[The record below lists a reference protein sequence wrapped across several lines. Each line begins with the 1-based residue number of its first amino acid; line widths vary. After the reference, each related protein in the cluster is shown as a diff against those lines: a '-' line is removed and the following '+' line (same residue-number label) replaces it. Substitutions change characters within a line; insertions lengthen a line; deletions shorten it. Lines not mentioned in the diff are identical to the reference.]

1 MNRHAIS
8 TAQQQPMTRQ
18 ITSCLTCRRRK
29 VRCDRRTPICSVC
42 QRGNHACTYQSPSLT
57 RIVPTTISGGMVA
70 WGQENASILHRGPSE
85 TKHGSSGSVTSTPA
99 SCTSPAA
106 GMNTLPDKAKTTQ
119 HRGTLIME
127 NECSRFVPP
136 SHWVS
141 AAEPTRANDV
151 ATVRAQSLSTNMDEA
166 TRDVL
171 MNPERVAQW
180 PKNVRRCCAIPDRP
194 LPYNTQSSRPS
205 LIYALMGSR
214 LDEEDKDIT
223 TQYYPQS
230 ATECRFLLDVFTS
243 NVEAVISLFHK
254 PTLRRA
260 FDAHLAQQQLYEP
273 ATVALGP
280 DSDRESHFEPLLF
293 SIFFSAIYSM
303 EATQVDAMF
312 GASKT
317 DMLKRFE
324 SALVLA
330 LDKESFMSSPAIAV
344 LQAFVLFLV
353 CSLFCARLHGAN
365 NLRHPDMP
373 LSR

>member
-1 MNRHAIS
+1 
-8 TAQQQPMTRQ
+8 MTRQ

-106 GMNTLPDKAKTTQ
+106 AGMNTLPDKAKTTH

-136 SHWVS
+136 SHWAS
-141 AAEPTRANDV
+141 AAEPTRATDV
-151 ATVRAQSLSTNMDEA
+151 ATVRAQSLTTNMDEA

-180 PKNVRRCCAIPDRP
+180 PKNGRRSCAIPDRP

-223 TQYYPQS
+223 SQYYPQS

-273 ATVALGP
+273 ATVALGS

-330 LDKESFMSSPAIAV
+330 LDKESFISSPAIAV